1 MNIYQPINNDGML
14 FIFQIHFCT
23 NDEITIC
30 GSGCIEFF
38 ISICFF
44 AILGLGITIGVVVVV
59 ILLFVVRAIP
69 KSIIFGGVEFEIPT
83 PTTTTQSI
91 AVTNVP
97 PSLFPTVAIP
107 ATQSAQCSH
116 FQVASSTQTMV
127 TVPAGMWA
135 VVRNCSPA
143 KSACFYTLE
152 QSSGGQYLSYEHN
165 GNADR
170 YWVNAFCTEAEAK
183 NFANTDAKAMLEWW
197 QFTPQNPFP

>member
-1 MNIYQPINNDGML
+1 MEKAK
-14 FIFQIHFCT
+14 T
-23 NDEITIC
+23 
-30 GSGCIEFF
+30 
-38 ISICFF
+38 FF
-44 AILGLGITIGVVVVV
+44 AILGLGITIGVVIVVV
-59 ILLFVVRAIP
+59 LVFVVGAIP
-69 KSIIFGGVEFEIPT
+69 KTLNIGGVEFEIPT
-83 PTTTTQSI
+83 PTAQSVSVANNPALISSPFPAVETLPTQS
-91 AVTNVP
+91 V
-97 PSLFPTVAIP
+97 
-107 ATQSAQCSH
+107 QCSH